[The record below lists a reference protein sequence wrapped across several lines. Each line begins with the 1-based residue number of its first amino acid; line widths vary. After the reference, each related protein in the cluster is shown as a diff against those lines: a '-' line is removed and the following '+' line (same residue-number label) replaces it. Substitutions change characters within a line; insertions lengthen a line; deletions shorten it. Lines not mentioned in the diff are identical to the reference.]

1 MSRSP
6 PSRSPVPSV
15 PDGRKREE
23 DSSCSSGQDQ
33 RREEDRRGRLEPQ
46 GTEGTVPSL
55 LARKGFSLGNAGSA
69 AVLAGNSP
77 RRAPPDV
84 EWRGVARCRMAE
96 RPRGAH
102 WLPLVNPGA
111 SPQDLEA
118 AARFRPPGEA
128 GSINAA
134 LAAAVRAT
142 RIERS
147 RQPGPECPR
156 CSRPF
161 PKPGTGRDG
170 VISLHLPNNLPP
182 VPLFPL
188 FPKGKREKGTGVFLC
203 REQSGRT
210 ETGAAVPLRER
221 RGQRGQ
227 RGHCPVAWKRN
238 DFPLGA
244 AGLPQP

>member
-23 DSSCSSGQDQ
+23 ASSCSSGQDQ

-46 GTEGTVPSL
+46 GTEGTVPSP

-96 RPRGAH
+96 RPEGRALASLGEPWRQPAGPGSRG
-102 WLPLVNPGA
+102 
-111 SPQDLEA
+111 
-118 AARFRPPGEA
+118 RFRPPGEA

-134 LAAAVRAT
+134 WAVAVRAT

-147 RQPGPECPR
+147 RQAGPNVPAVPARFSSREQAATGSSPCICRTILRLSPCSL
-156 CSRPF
+156 CSR
-161 PKPGTGRDG
+161 K
-170 VISLHLPNNLPP
+170 
-182 VPLFPL
+182 
-188 FPKGKREKGTGVFLC
+188 EK
-203 REQSGRT
+203 
-210 ETGAAVPLRER
+210 ER
-221 RGQRGQ
+221 RGRESSSAGGNQEGRRQ
-227 RGHCPVAWKRN
+227 ERLSHCGNSGDSGDIVQS
-238 DFPLGA
+238 LGTK
-244 AGLPQP
+244 